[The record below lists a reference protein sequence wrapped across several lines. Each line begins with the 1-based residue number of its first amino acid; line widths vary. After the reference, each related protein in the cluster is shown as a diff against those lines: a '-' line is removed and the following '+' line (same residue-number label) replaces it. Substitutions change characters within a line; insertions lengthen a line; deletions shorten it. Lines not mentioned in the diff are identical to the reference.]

1 MCLWSDSNYKE
12 KLAAR
17 RTQETLLGIPG
28 SKSRCLPIIPSSL
41 YQLWEYVC
49 MDSMG
54 QVLPTQ
60 KWQNPLTSPSGPV
73 ARLHHWGRLRIS
85 PCQWST
91 CTLPWRMGES
101 TNLKLLILLWL
112 APLLMKLWNA
122 HDKRTIFFS
131 RFERNARKLQEC
143 QDRPHYAHNPVLKY
157 LKSERWAQ
165 ECAWNTISI
174 LSWPDTMGY
183 PNETFRRFRFRFH
196 QFRFGSIQI
205 HTDMF
210 MILVYYKYI
219 L

>member
-122 HDKRTIFFS
+122 HDKRTICFS

-143 QDRPHYAHNPVLKY
+143 QDRPHYAPQSSAEISEIWEMSPGVCLKHHFHPQLAGY
-157 LKSERWAQ
+157 HGIPK
-165 ECAWNTISI
+165 WNLPPIPI
-174 LSWPDTMGY
+174 PI
-183 PNETFRRFRFRFH
+183 PP
-196 QFRFGSIQI
+196 IQI
-205 HTDMF
+205 WEHTNPHWHVHDF
-210 MILVYYKYI
+210 GVL
-219 L
+219 